1 MMPYNEAMLIIGHR
15 GAAGLA
21 PENTLESLRA
31 GLESEADMLEFDVR
45 LTSDNVPVLSHDS
58 KLHGL
63 RVGYTSFAD
72 LRNAGEIVTLES
84 VLDEF
89 FGRVLLN
96 IEYKPAAGVETVYTL
111 ISKKYIKRP
120 SDWNN
125 LLFSSFHV
133 LPLLR
138 LRNLSTDINLALL
151 HSVNPFAFVT
161 YQRKL
166 QLAAVGWHRLHVNR
180 LAIEI
185 AQKSDIFSYVYTVNR
200 PQAAKIL
207 ERRGIDGI
215 VTDYPNKLANKS

>member
-1 MMPYNEAMLIIGHR
+1 MLVIGHR
-15 GAAGLA
+15 GAKGLA
-21 PENTLESLRA
+21 PENTLESLQA
-31 GLESEADMLEFDVR
+31 GFDADADMLEFDVR
-45 LTSDNVPVLSHDS
+45 LTSDKVPILSHDS
-58 KLHGL
+58 KLHKC
-63 RVGYTSFAD
+63 RVASTSLAD
-72 LRNAGEIVTLES
+72 LQQAGPVVTLES

-89 FGRVLLN
+89 FGRILLN
-96 IEYKPAAGVETVYTL
+96 LEYKPTSDVNIVYKL
-111 ISKKYIKRP
+111 IAKKYIKRP
-120 SDWNN
+120 QDWTN

-133 LPLLR
+133 RPLLR
-138 LRNLSTDINLALL
+138 LRKLSDDVNLALL

-215 VTDYPNKLANKS
+215 VTDYPDKLANKS

>member
-1 MMPYNEAMLIIGHR
+1 MLIIGHR